1 MDVCVFARLNSCAC
15 QAFTNTTNQT
25 HTHIRLLRLYRIQ
38 RLIDA
43 MRLHYP
49 KSVYMINSVNLILC
63 LFLVAH
69 WMCCVWFN
77 FGYNPDGW
85 VASQGLV
92 DVVDGPDGPTV
103 EPIPD
108 NVTFEWL
115 TSFYWAITTM
125 TTIGYGD
132 ISAATEQERGIA
144 CVVMIFGCGFFAW
157 STGLITS
164 LMTDMPHCEARFK
177 ESLDDLQEFMEANDL
192 PLGLRKKLRDYYA
205 LKFPTMKMYDDQA
218 VLDGLPIGLQKEVRI
233 EMYADTMKKSWFFH
247 GIQEDAFGEIANH
260 LRSVFKTETVS
271 VTTAGEVPDAM
282 YFVRSG
288 VLEVHFEGRR
298 VGEVRSKDVFG
309 ESALLGLSKDG
320 RRLRTVTCRTM
331 CELIEL
337 SKEHLYELLRHE
349 EIRLPIQRM
358 MQMYLSKMEH
368 LAQEDNLTPH
378 NLVMVPWGQL
388 SQDLRTRAKTNVRS
402 VGDSGAKR
410 TIQKSRSSWL
420 ASSCKDNASG
430 IIKSVSETDNAK
442 IFNTL
447 LRIQIREFEMSDDTL
462 NGVYRI
468 VMAASWPGHLHKN
481 VQDTSQVY
489 PVRSWGRL
497 FKVNFEAGFA
507 DVSEVSNFGC
517 TVAMLLQHEYMPW
530 SRMPGIKVLMY
541 EVLGDHSESTF
552 SHPEGYFPRLDRD
565 DASVA
570 EMISI
575 EERNG
580 LRLLGIGSVSVGQL
594 IHSRNRSD
602 VMARDQRKMFLKT
615 TAVGNSTG
623 PPFITTTHEKM
634 SALGMGELGHMVK
647 SMEWN
652 KDIPVVTIRFSPGV
666 CCEEL
671 STGHVQPL
679 SESPQICFDL
689 VHMPPSTCKIDD
701 ALTQNSSLSSM
712 CCPRKIS
719 IRY

>member
-1 MDVCVFARLNSCAC
+1 
-15 QAFTNTTNQT
+15 
-25 HTHIRLLRLYRIQ
+25 
-38 RLIDA
+38 
-43 MRLHYP
+43 
-49 KSVYMINSVNLILC
+49 
-63 LFLVAH
+63 
-69 WMCCVWFN
+69 
-77 FGYNPDGW
+77 
-85 VASQGLV
+85 
-92 DVVDGPDGPTV
+92 
-103 EPIPD
+103 
-108 NVTFEWL
+108 
-115 TSFYWAITTM
+115 
-125 TTIGYGD
+125 
-132 ISAATEQERGIA
+132 
-144 CVVMIFGCGFFAW
+144 
-157 STGLITS
+157 
-164 LMTDMPHCEARFK
+164 
-177 ESLDDLQEFMEANDL
+177 
-192 PLGLRKKLRDYYA
+192 
-205 LKFPTMKMYDDQA
+205 
-218 VLDGLPIGLQKEVRI
+218 
-233 EMYADTMKKSWFFH
+233 
-247 GIQEDAFGEIANH
+247 
-260 LRSVFKTETVS
+260 
-271 VTTAGEVPDAM
+271 
-282 YFVRSG
+282 
-288 VLEVHFEGRR
+288 
-298 VGEVRSKDVFG
+298 
-309 ESALLGLSKDG
+309 
-320 RRLRTVTCRTM
+320 
-331 CELIEL
+331 
-337 SKEHLYELLRHE
+337 
-349 EIRLPIQRM
+349 
-358 MQMYLSKMEH
+358 
-368 LAQEDNLTPH
+368 
-378 NLVMVPWGQL
+378 
-388 SQDLRTRAKTNVRS
+388 
-402 VGDSGAKR
+402 
-410 TIQKSRSSWL
+410 
-420 ASSCKDNASG
+420 
-430 IIKSVSETDNAK
+430 
-442 IFNTL
+442 
-447 LRIQIREFEMSDDTL
+447 
-462 NGVYRI
+462 VYRI

-719 IRY
+719 I